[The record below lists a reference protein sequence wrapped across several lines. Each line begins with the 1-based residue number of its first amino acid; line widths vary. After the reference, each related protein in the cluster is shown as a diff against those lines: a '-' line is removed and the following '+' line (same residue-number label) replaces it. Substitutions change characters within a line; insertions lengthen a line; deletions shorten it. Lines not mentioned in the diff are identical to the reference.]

1 MAVSLGQ
8 KSGRTKNEVNAE
20 RIPQYSVLSLATGGG
35 GIRVNLCPT
44 PQVFIL
50 ISFPEATCLLVSTE
64 KRSPEIINNL
74 VPRALVSL
82 AFKI

>member
-20 RIPQYSVLSLATGGG
+20 RIPQYSVLSLATGEG

-44 PQVFIL
+44 PQGFSRIFYL
-50 ISFPEATCLLVSTE
+50 
-64 KRSPEIINNL
+64 NL
-74 VPRALVSL
+74 VPRGHVP
-82 AFKI
+82 FGQHRETEP